1 MRLIVCR
8 LIHFVTFVF
17 VVFSLQN
24 AVETIYIAEVLLCC
38 STESCRDAPRSPPHP
53 PPPGDK
59 GEMQVVPI
67 IINHLTKLSSVRIYL
82 PKDIRSSDAKH
93 SVCKAIGE
101 VQKRFPDGLP
111 LLDPIKVHVPYFLE

>member
-1 MRLIVCR
+1 M
-8 LIHFVTFVF
+8 
-17 VVFSLQN
+17 
-24 AVETIYIAEVLLCC
+24 LLCC
-38 STESCRDAPRSPPHP
+38 STESCRNAPRSPPHP

-67 IINHLTKLSSVRIYL
+67 IINHLTKLSSVRLYL

-93 SVCKAIGE
+93 SVRKAIGE

-111 LLDPIKVHVPYFLE
+111 LLDPVKVCNVHAGVPYTLAKLPI